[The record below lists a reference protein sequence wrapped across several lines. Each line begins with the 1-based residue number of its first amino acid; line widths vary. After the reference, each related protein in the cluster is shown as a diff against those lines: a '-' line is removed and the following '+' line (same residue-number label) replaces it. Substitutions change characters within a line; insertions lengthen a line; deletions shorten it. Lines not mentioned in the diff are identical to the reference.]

1 MFKQSLLLAT
11 GFLAGAILTVAINP
25 LAQQKGQ
32 EFHAEKGTCHQGQA
46 PDGMFYQSPQ
56 VTNNQLNPGC
66 SAFSLAGM
74 FDDVR
79 GWRIGYHDF
88 GTIRARDNRFMVR
101 DDEIRSPNRN
111 CNPQTGSGCMGTMYG
126 EGYMRGVSFS
136 LTKRQPFYGV
146 DLIGEAGVLFFE
158 SGFNA
163 WAKIDHDGSV
173 AFAREKSSAF
183 NLPDLVLGGGVRW
196 KDFYV
201 MARKYWP
208 MGHRSQS
215 LTDFSVTEVTV
226 GLAFGSF

>member
-1 MFKQSLLLAT
+1 MFKQILLSITWLLAGLLIGIT
-11 GFLAGAILTVAINP
+11 GSNF
-25 LAQQKGQ
+25 AQQRGF
-32 EFHAEKGTCHQGQA
+32 EARAETGTCHQGQA

-56 VTNNQLNPGC
+56 VTNNQLNPAC
-66 SAFSLAGM
+66 SVLSIAGM

-88 GTIRARDNRFMVR
+88 GTIRARDNRFMLR
-101 DDEIRSPNRN
+101 DDEIRSKNRN
-111 CNPQTGSGCMGTMYG
+111 CEPMTGSGCMGTLYG
-126 EGYMRGVSFS
+126 EGYMKGVSFS

-163 WAKIDHDGSV
+163 WAVTDHDGKCLYV
-173 AFAREKSSAF
+173 REKSSVF

-208 MGHRSQS
+208 MGHRAQS

-226 GLAFGSF
+226 GIALRTF